1 RVGLLASL
9 SRDASVVKLYDIQHY
24 SVGVE
29 EQEPAVITRTIDT
42 DSNNNI
48 SAFSWHPTHENRII
62 TASYSGKLIDYT
74 VHERITLNWSVTS
87 ALVWTHGKKTLQH
100 IDSQHPVYHYLD
112 DIGTTIMKRALNKY
126 GLNAENLAAN
136 GEVTNDVKLNNLW
149 TWLDAARNFVNSGT
163 FRLPGGATYKYQGVL
178 SLMNS
183 ANLKSDIVN
192 KQWIGLEGLKPVY
205 SKVFRSDERSR
216 ALELCTWGFDNET
229 TLNSFLAQ
237 LENSGNYT
245 RAAAVAVF
253 NQRIKQAIQI
263 LQRGASIKKDHALN
277 STAMALSGF
286 TEERKA
292 LWRETCTNLRSQLT
306 DPYLRAMFAFLTG
319 DADTYDPVLGET
331 AIAIQDRVAFA
342 CMYLSDGRVIDYL
355 QRLNDKLTEAG
366 NLDGIMLTGLS
377 PEGLELLQR
386 YVDLTGDVQTV
397 ALVTIHTLQHQVNRD
412 PRLAHWVH

>member
-163 FRLPGGATYKYQGVL
+163 FRLPG
-178 SLMNS
+178 
-183 ANLKSDIVN
+183 
-192 KQWIGLEGLKPVY
+192 
-205 SKVFRSDERSR
+205 
-216 ALELCTWGFDNET
+216 
-229 TLNSFLAQ
+229 
-237 LENSGNYT
+237 
-245 RAAAVAVF
+245 
-253 NQRIKQAIQI
+253 
-263 LQRGASIKKDHALN
+263 
-277 STAMALSGF
+277 
-286 TEERKA
+286 
-292 LWRETCTNLRSQLT
+292 
-306 DPYLRAMFAFLTG
+306 
-319 DADTYDPVLGET
+319 
-331 AIAIQDRVAFA
+331 
-342 CMYLSDGRVIDYL
+342 
-355 QRLNDKLTEAG
+355 
-366 NLDGIMLTGLS
+366 
-377 PEGLELLQR
+377 
-386 YVDLTGDVQTV
+386 
-397 ALVTIHTLQHQVNRD
+397 
-412 PRLAHWVH
+412 